1 MSGSFAEEG
10 NVASP
15 TLHSHGPT
23 QAAATRVG
31 QQQPEQGSSNDSFLH
46 SHRNPGQGEEK
57 MLLQMTERQGRRML
71 TDTMKRNSKR
81 VGVNGAVNGDDA

>member
-23 QAAATRVG
+23 QAATTGVG
-31 QQQPEQGSSNDSFLH
+31 QQQPEQGSSNGSFLH